1 MANKGAQMREM
12 QKRLDFVEH
21 QLRELEELKAKE
33 KSLKKEA
40 TELAAKIADM
50 KSEGEFFGVDEEDK
64 DTEPYKQPPA
74 VPRDAKGEKLAKMK
88 AINKKLKQIEAL
100 KEKDDL
106 DADAQAKVASEGE
119 LRKQLA
125 ALEAGEDYVKGAND
139 DNGDDAQGERVVL
152 PTDADERDKRLKN
165 LKKKLQQIAE
175 LKAKDGVLDAQAKE
189 KVASEHFINQEVAA
203 LEAGRKEVIL
213 MPKTADEEKIDLEK
227 KIKSLNKKIESVQKL
242 KGQSG
247 LDADQQAK
255 VDSEKDMVREV
266 NELQRQVAALNKKEA
281 ERVAQRL
288 GFEAE
293 NGKKKGKK

>member
-1 MANKGAQMREM
+1 
-12 QKRLDFVEH
+12 
-21 QLRELEELKAKE
+21 
-33 KSLKKEA
+33 
-40 TELAAKIADM
+40 
-50 KSEGEFFGVDEEDK
+50 
-64 DTEPYKQPPA
+64 
-74 VPRDAKGEKLAKMK
+74 
-88 AINKKLKQIEAL
+88 
-100 KEKDDL
+100 
-106 DADAQAKVASEGE
+106 
-119 LRKQLA
+119 
-125 ALEAGEDYVKGAND
+125 
-139 DNGDDAQGERVVL
+139 
-152 PTDADERDKRLKN
+152 
-165 LKKKLQQIAE
+165 
-175 LKAKDGVLDAQAKE
+175 VLDAQAKE

-203 LEAGRKEVIL
+203 LEAGKKEVIL

-227 KIKSLNKKIESVQKL
+227 KVKSLNKKIESVQKL